1 MGAVVDVFFRDG
13 NDRDEIKKKFIPIIS
28 VPEKHIDYST
38 HMDE

>member
-1 MGAVVDVFFRDG
+1 MIGMKF
-13 NDRDEIKKKFIPIIS
+13 EKKFIPIIS